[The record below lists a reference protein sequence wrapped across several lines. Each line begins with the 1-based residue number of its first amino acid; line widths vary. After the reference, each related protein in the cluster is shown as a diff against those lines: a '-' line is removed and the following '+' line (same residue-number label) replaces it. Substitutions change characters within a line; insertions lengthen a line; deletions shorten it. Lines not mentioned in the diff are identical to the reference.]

1 METEIWKS
9 VVGSENR
16 YEVSNFGNV
25 KSLRYRGNNDVKIL
39 KPYISKQ
46 GYRTVAIYKDG
57 KQRTTKIA
65 VLVAMAFLGH
75 LPNYFNKVVD
85 HIDNNQLND
94 NLLNLQVISN
104 RENTSKDKNPNSKN
118 NNIYKSKNQYE
129 VAFWIKGKTE
139 RFGRFNNIKDA
150 IIKRNEVLSIFKKS
164 GT

>member
-46 GYRTVAIYKDG
+46 GYKTVAIHKDG

-75 LPNYFNKVVD
+75 LPNYHNKVVD

-94 NLLNLQVISN
+94 NLSNLQVIST
-104 RENTSKDKNPNSKN
+104 RENTSKDKKPNSKN
-118 NNIYKSKNQYE
+118 TNIYKAHKKYE
-129 VAFWIKGKTE
+129 VAFYIGGKTV
-139 RFGRFNNIKDA
+139 RFGTFKNISEA
-150 IIKRNEVLSIFKKS
+150 IIKRDEILSIFKKS